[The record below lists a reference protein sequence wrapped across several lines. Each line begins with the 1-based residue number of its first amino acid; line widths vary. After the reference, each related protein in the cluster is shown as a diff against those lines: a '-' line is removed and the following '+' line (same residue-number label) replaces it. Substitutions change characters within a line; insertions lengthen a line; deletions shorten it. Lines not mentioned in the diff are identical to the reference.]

1 MFRILPGALLCGALC
16 AAAAPVA
23 TAQETAPATPAA
35 SAPAAAGLLPANAV
49 VELEMVD
56 AVSSQTSKRGDWFH
70 MRVAQPLRVGERE
83 LVPAG
88 TVAVGQVVHA
98 QKSGAGGRGGELI
111 LAARF
116 LEMPQGQ
123 VKLRASLGAAGAAR
137 VKSSLALSFAV
148 GPLALFVKG
157 KTVSLP
163 AGAALSARIA
173 ADTLLSPSPVAGDPV
188 APNP

>member
-1 MFRILPGALLCGALC
+1 MFRICARALLCAVLC
-16 AAAAPVA
+16 ATAPMTIALENAPAGHAAPDPA
-23 TAQETAPATPAA
+23 APA
-35 SAPAAAGLLPANAV
+35 LLPANAV

-56 AVSSQTSKRGDWFH
+56 AVSSQTSKRGDLFH
-70 MRVAQPLRVGERE
+70 MRVVQPLRVGERE

-173 ADTLLSPSPVAGDPV
+173 ADTLLSPAPVPGDSV
-188 APNP
+188 APTP